1 MSTGAAEIFQV
12 MQRAAIAEE
21 ILVVD
26 DDADNRQGYVALL
39 RDAGYRVREAADG
52 VSCLAAVA
60 ARPPAL
66 ILLDVSMPGLDGFE
80 TLRRLRAGAQRD
92 VPVILVTGHRVDAES
107 IGSGLELGAEEYLQ
121 KPVRPAELRAR
132 IGALLKLAQAKRE
145 LEGLK
150 RDQTAMLV
158 HDLKQPLAIIAL
170 RAEFIE
176 EEEDGDG
183 ETAQSALI
191 IRSAC
196 RQMEM
201 LINGVLEL
209 SRVEAGQM
217 TLMRTDVA
225 LEEVVEA
232 TIAEMR
238 DLGARRGLTLDMATE
253 RLGMA
258 SALDRAKI
266 VQVVQNLVGNA
277 LKFTPPGGR
286 IVVRVAR
293 AGNEAVVSVEDTGPG
308 LGDAVEVEAL
318 FDRWHQTK
326 TGRERGGSGLGLAI
340 ARAIVE
346 AHGGRIGAGGR
357 SDGAKGARFWFT
369 VPMGA
374 MGKVKVV
381 AASG

>member
-1 MSTGAAEIFQV
+1 
-12 MQRAAIAEE
+12 MQLQANADE

-26 DDADNRQGYVALL
+26 DDADNRLGYVGLL
-39 RDAGYRVREAADG
+39 ADAGYRVREAADG
-52 VSCLAAVA
+52 ATCLQAVE

-80 TLRRLRAGAQRD
+80 TLKRLRAGAHRD
-92 VPVILVTGHRVDAES
+92 VPVILVTGHRIDAES

-132 IGALLKLAQAKRE
+132 VRALVKLAQAKRE
-145 LEGLK
+145 LEALK

-176 EEEDGDG
+176 DECHDD
-183 ETAQSALI
+183 ETAQSAHC
-191 IRSAC
+191 IRNAC

-209 SRVEAGQM
+209 SRVDAGQM
-217 TLMRTDVA
+217 TLTCAPAA
-225 LEEVVEA
+225 LDEVVA
-232 TIAEMR
+232 QTVAEMR
-238 DLGARRGLTLDMATE
+238 DLGARRAIALDVDAE
-253 RLGMA
+253 RLGCA
-258 SALDRAKI
+258 SEVDRPKI
-266 VQVVQNLVGNA
+266 VQVVQNLVANA

-286 IVVRVAR
+286 IAVRVRR
-293 AGNEAVVSVEDTGPG
+293 AGGEAAVSVEDTGPG
-308 LGDAVEVEAL
+308 LGDADVAAL
-318 FDRWHQTK
+318 FDRWHQARA
-326 TGRERGGSGLGLAI
+326 GRERGGSGLGLAI

-357 SDGAKGARFWFT
+357 SDGGRGARFWFT
-369 VPMGA
+369 LPLIGSA
-374 MGKVKVV
+374 QVKF
-381 AASG
+381 AAG

>member
-1 MSTGAAEIFQV
+1 
-12 MQRAAIAEE
+12 MQPADLTEE

-26 DDADNRQGYVALL
+26 DDADNRLGYVALL
-39 RDAGYRVREAADG
+39 RDAGYQVREAHDG

-60 ARPPAL
+60 ARPPSL

-80 TLRRLRAGAQRD
+80 TLRRLRAGPQRS

-132 IGALLKLAQAKRE
+132 IGALLKLGQAKRE
-145 LEGLK
+145 LEALK

-176 EEEDGDG
+176 DEGGDG
-183 ETAQSALI
+183 ETTQSARA

-217 TLMRTDVA
+217 TLMKVPAA
-225 LEEVVEA
+225 LDEVVAA
-232 TIAEMR
+232 TVAEMR
-238 DLGARRGLTLDMATE
+238 DLGTRRGIAIEIDV
-253 RLGMA
+253 G
-258 SALDRAKI
+258 SAVPSQLDRAKI

-277 LKFTPPGGR
+277 LKFTPPGGQIGVR
-286 IVVRVAR
+286 VVR
-293 AGNEAVVSVEDTGPG
+293 AGAEAVVSVEDTGPG
-308 LGDAVEVEAL
+308 FGEGTSVEKL
-318 FDRWHQTK
+318 FDRWQQTK
-326 TGRERGGSGLGLAI
+326 SGRERGGSGLGLAI

-346 AHGGRIGAGGR
+346 AHGGRIGAGKR
-357 SDGAKGARFWFT
+357 SDGARGARFWFAL
-369 VPMGA
+369 PLGNGA
-374 MGKVKVV
+374 QGLAEASV
-381 AASG
+381 AAG